1 MFCDFVICA
10 HAGLDAHG
18 PGYNVS
24 HAATR
29 LLTMTKPVY
38 QAIMRHS
45 PRKPVIVFTPTRKQ
59 ARITAVDLVTAR
71 CVMDLS
77 WFLVDVHGPVLAI
90 DTTTCD
96 Q

>member
-1 MFCDFVICA
+1 M
-10 HAGLDAHG
+10 
-18 PGYNVS
+18 S

-71 CVMDLS
+71 CVCLRTRWLEITREELLHAKMCGL
-77 WFLVDVHGPVLAI
+77 I
-90 DTTTCD
+90 
-96 Q
+96 